1 MAKSKLSRRASCY
14 LMAVSGLVIGF
25 GGIIISEGGALHE
38 VIGAFISG
46 GGFIALMGTVLDA
59 FTRTSPSD
67 RS

>member
-1 MAKSKLSRRASCY
+1 
-14 LMAVSGLVIGF
+14 MAVSGLVIGF

>member
-1 MAKSKLSRRASCY
+1 
-14 LMAVSGLVIGF
+14 MAVSGLVIGF

-46 GGFIALMGTVLDA
+46 GSFVALMGTVLDA
-59 FTRTSPSD
+59 FTRPSPSD